1 MENVSLLHE
10 RCGPNG
16 HEVNWRIYGR
26 YHPVQSEDLA
36 ALLERINQT
45 PARQEALYSA
55 LKNELPNCLVME
67 KPRRIFVG
75 VDSERLS
82 QLIRRALDPEEI
94 LEGGNIAGRHRCRVD
109 QTTL

>member
-1 MENVSLLHE
+1 
-10 RCGPNG
+10 
-16 HEVNWRIYGR
+16 
-26 YHPVQSEDLA
+26 
-36 ALLERINQT
+36 
-45 PARQEALYSA
+45 
-55 LKNELPNCLVME
+55 ME

-94 LEGGNIAGRHRCRVD
+94 LEGGNIVD